1 MKKQVEL
8 LIKCME
14 MIKNSKVCP
23 QTPINEWPR
32 ILMFAHARGYLYTN
46 KDGDA
51 FALVFRIP
59 EWNEVWTH
67 TMPDKESGNKAY
79 VVFAVSDSKDKLVL
93 TRMFKDYV
101 RLNNIEEM
109 IYYRRNS
116 DTDLKRIV
124 TRRSHVEVKIA

>member
-32 ILMFAHARGYLYTN
+32 ILMFAHSRGYLYTN

-51 FALVFRIP
+51 FALVFRIH
-59 EWNEVWTH
+59 EWSERWTH

>member
-51 FALVFRIP
+51 FSLVFRIP
-59 EWNEVWTH
+59 EWSEVWTH